1 MNEYTA
7 DAVRKYARVGCCICA
22 LIAVIAAI
30 IAWRGSASNTL
41 SGALTMYRAYTAAR
55 ISSIVLFGVSAV
67 ILVIDLVSKSFSLK
81 FAAIGLAIAVVGF
94 IGSFLIAPGCS
105 AQELYDFALKKA
117 TSTGALATGDISQ
130 IPTIQEAILGR
141 LAAGRYMI
149 LGSGV
154 VALGFNIRF
163 IKSDG

>member
-7 DAVRKYARVGCCICA
+7 DTLRKYARAGCCICA

-30 IAWRGSASNTL
+30 VAWRSSASNTL

-55 ISSIVLFGVSAV
+55 ITSIVLFGISAV

-81 FAAIGLAIAVVGF
+81 FALIGLAIAAVGF

-105 AQELYDFALKKA
+105 AQELFNYSMKKA
-117 TSTGALATGDISQ
+117 LEKGIANANVEDIAQQIRSQLAV
-130 IPTIQEAILGR
+130 
-141 LAAGRYMI
+141 GRYMV
-149 LGSGV
+149 LGCGAVSLIFDLSLV
-154 VALGFNIRF
+154 KKN
-163 IKSDG
+163 D